1 MQFLFTFSIL
11 AQIKMLVFFKGNC
24 VNVKLLREIMRAH
37 ALLTQALQSLSFKL
51 RDDTIPALECLTK
64 MRAWKSSIW
73 LNFNSANRNKA
84 MLTGKDFVGLNNP
97 ANGGNKNAPFC
108 KV

>member
-11 AQIKMLVFFKGNC
+11 AQIKMLVFFKWNC

-51 RDDTIPALECLTK
+51 RDDTIPAARMSNQNEGLEEFHL
-64 MRAWKSSIW
+64 AE
-73 LNFNSANRNKA
+73 L
-84 MLTGKDFVGLNNP
+84 
-97 ANGGNKNAPFC
+97 
-108 KV
+108 